1 MHLDLCLADRKPI
14 HFRFYQDLVKVACLF
29 FAIGFGGMIYS
40 VYTWIRNGAYL
51 HEIILNSLDIV
62 TFVVPPLLPAGLT
75 ACTFFAQKRLKNEKI
90 FCLSSKHISLSG
102 GVDVVCF
109 DKVTGSAFAELPP
122 MLMIIDWTAGW
133 TT

>member
-1 MHLDLCLADRKPI
+1 MRLHLGLPDRKPI
-14 HFRFYQDLVKVACLF
+14 HFRFYQDLVKVVCLF

-75 ACTFFAQKRLKNEKI
+75 ACTFFAQKRLKKEKI

-102 GVDVVCF
+102 GVDVICF
-109 DKVTGSAFAELPP
+109 DKVTGSPFGRASA
-122 MLMIIDWTAGW
+122 DVNDY
-133 TT
+133 